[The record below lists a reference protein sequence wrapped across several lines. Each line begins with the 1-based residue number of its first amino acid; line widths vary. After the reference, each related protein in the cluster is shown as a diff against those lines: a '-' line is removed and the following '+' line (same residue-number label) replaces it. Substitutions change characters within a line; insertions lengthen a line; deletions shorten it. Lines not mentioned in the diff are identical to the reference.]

1 MCKVTTN
8 HDVTVKMLSLK
19 ELTVTIFG
27 EKQGEGGEDETGE
40 TVRQQEEDREVRE
53 VSETWPQVATLLF
66 LRPAPLGAGKEKTE
80 FLKSS
85 TLYFLLFP
93 FLMCLHMKL
102 CLLSLRF

>member
-40 TVRQQEEDREVRE
+40 
-53 VSETWPQVATLLF
+53 
-66 LRPAPLGAGKEKTE
+66 K
-80 FLKSS
+80 
-85 TLYFLLFP
+85 
-93 FLMCLHMKL
+93 
-102 CLLSLRF
+102 